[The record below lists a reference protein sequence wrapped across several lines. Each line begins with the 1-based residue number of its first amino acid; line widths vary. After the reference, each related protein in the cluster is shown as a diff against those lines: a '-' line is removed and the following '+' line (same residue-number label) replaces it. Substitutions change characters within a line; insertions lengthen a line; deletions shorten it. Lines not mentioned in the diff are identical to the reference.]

1 MRLAAS
7 LMFNVGTATAL
18 CACSS
23 FSMGPTTLFV
33 DPAKY
38 DFHNCTQLATARTA
52 AAERELEL
60 KLLMD
65 KAERGTGGAF
75 VNVIAYQGDY
85 TAVRED
91 LKLIDATARDKR
103 CPPPAPPESG
113 SSTRPR

>member
-1 MRLAAS
+1 MRLTAS
-7 LMFNVGTATAL
+7 LMFSIGIAAAL

-23 FSMGPTTLFV
+23 FSMGPPTLFV

-38 DFHNCTQLATARTA
+38 DFHNCAQLATARTV

-65 KAERGTGGAF
+65 KAERGAGGAF
-75 VNVIAYQGDY
+75 VNVIAYQSDY

-91 LKLIDATARDKR
+91 LKLIDATAREKR
-103 CPPPAPPESG
+103 CPPPAAAASG
-113 SSTRPR
+113 SSTLPR